1 MSNYTLRIFTNG
13 DGDFQDTDFL
23 TLDELYNSIFDN
35 WQPDMSIDP
44 LTVKPGVTLQ
54 SGYAVYDNATGLCIN
69 SINAAQVGL
78 DKTEP
83 YQQFGPARV

>member
-13 DGDFQDTDFL
+13 DGQFQDADFL
-23 TLDELYNSIFDN
+23 TLDELYNSVFEN
-35 WQPDMSIDP
+35 WDAEAINP
-44 LTVKPGVTLQ
+44 LVVKPGITLQ

-78 DKTEP
+78 DKTVP
-83 YQQFGPARV
+83 FQQFGPARQ